1 MKLRFIAGGVA
12 ACAVLFAGC
21 SGDDDTQ
28 TATSTPRSSASAS
41 PTASATMTSPATSTA
56 GGGTISSDTGASEL
70 RAGLT
75 HLLEEHVYLAAA
87 ATHAALNGGDFEGA
101 AGALDANSVALS
113 EAIGSVYGNDA
124 EGAFLALW
132 RAHIGFFVDYTQAR
146 ATGNTA
152 GADAAVAALDGY
164 RIDFGAFLASAN
176 PDLPAD
182 AVAEELIPHVASL
195 AAVVDAQAARSPEQW
210 ALLREAAAH
219 MPHTAMVL
227 ASGIVAQ
234 MPDVFDGEADSG
246 GAELRAGL
254 TALLDEHVYLATLAT
269 AEAIKG
275 GDFEGAAGALDGNSV
290 ALSEAIGSVYGDEA
304 AGAFLAL
311 WRAHI
316 GFFVDY
322 TQARV
327 GGDDAAA
334 GEAKA
339 ALDGYRTDFGAFLA
353 SANPNF
359 TTEAVADEL
368 IPHVDSVFAVIDA
381 QVEGSTERWTLMRD
395 AAEHMPHTAA
405 VLAGGIVA
413 QMPDQ
418 FAAAMSSSHAH

>member
-1 MKLRFIAGGVA
+1 MKFKLIAGGVVA
-12 ACAVLFAGC
+12 SAVLLVGC
-21 SGDDDTQ
+21 SGDDDNPTT
-28 TATSTPRSSASAS
+28 TATPRASASAVA
-41 PTASATMTSPATSTA
+41 TATMAASATSTA
-56 GGGTISSDTGASEL
+56 AAGAISSDSGASEL

-101 AGALDANSVALS
+101 AGALDANSVDLS
-113 EAIGSVYGNDA
+113 EAIGSVYGDDA

-152 GADAAVAALDGY
+152 AADAAVAALDGY
-164 RIDFGAFLASAN
+164 RTDFGAFLASAN
-176 PDLPAD
+176 PNLPAQ
-182 AVAEELIPHVASL
+182 AVADELTPHVASL
-195 AAVVDAQAARSPEQW
+195 AAVVDAQAAKSPEQW
-210 ALLREAAAH
+210 TLLREAAAH

-227 ASGIVAQ
+227 AGGIVAQ
-234 MPDVFDGEADSG
+234 MPDDFDGKVDSG

-269 AEAIKG
+269 SQAING
-275 GDFEGAAGALDGNSV
+275 GDFEGAAGALDANSV
-290 ALSEAIGSVYGDEA
+290 ALSEAVGSVYGDDA

-322 TQARV
+322 TQAV
-327 GGDDAAA
+327 AGGDKAAA
-334 GEAKA
+334 DEAKA

-381 QVEGSTERWTLMRD
+381 QVEKSSESWTLMRE

-418 FAAAMSSSHAH
+418 FAAALSSSHAH